1 VSYHRIVIDN
11 QHFRK
16 THVMPKQ
23 KHTMMIWL
31 GASIFLVGC
40 GGTSEPETPT
50 EVTSSIHEFDM
61 IMDMGLEEQMV
72 LKGVARLSGDELQ
85 LATGLSEDRI
95 LKFETEQDDFIVVLT
110 LERQGETTGGDG
122 LAGTWKVTAA
132 ERDGA
137 PFERPVGDTVVFTA
151 DTMTNTSSDGKI
163 KENKYRLGG
172 TPKPAPKPVPAQ
184 AEAVAM
190 FKNIDAH
197 VRLNADGEAVR
208 LRLWSHEVTDKQ
220 MLRLAELSTLQDLE
234 LSVKNLTQ
242 EGLSVLSQLKQ
253 LRKLQLEYLPTLA
266 ELDDVWGIEDEWLQ
280 PLTGLNKLEEL
291 ILESCHRVDGTGL
304 KYIAGLTSLKK
315 LDLGGT
321 SVTDASLIHITGL
334 QNLAELSLQGSGF
347 QNGEAISEITDKAVK
362 HLVKLKGLRSLNIK
376 STRISAEGV
385 KQLEAALPACK
396 IQVSAAPNN

>member
-1 VSYHRIVIDN
+1 
-11 QHFRK
+11 
-16 THVMPKQ
+16 MPKH
-23 KHTMMIWL
+23 KSTMIIGL
-31 GASIFLVGC
+31 TFIFLVGC
-40 GGTSEPETPT
+40 GGTDEPETPT

-61 IMDMGLEEQMV
+61 IMDPEGKIV

-85 LATGLSEDRI
+85 LATGMSEERI

-110 LERQGETTGGDG
+110 LKRQGETTGGDG

-132 ERDGA
+132 ERDGV

-151 DTMTNTSSDGKI
+151 DTMTSTSSDGKT
-163 KENKYRLGG
+163 EESKYRLGG

-190 FKNIDAH
+190 FKNMDAY
-197 VRLNADGEAVR
+197 VRLNEDGEAVR
-208 LRLWSHEVTDKQ
+208 LQLFVVEVTDKQ
-220 MLRLAELSTLQDLE
+220 LLRLAELPTLQDLN

-253 LRKLQLEYLPTLA
+253 LRKLQLDYIPTLD
-266 ELDDVWGIEDEWLQ
+266 ELDGVWGIEDEWLQ
-280 PLTGLNKLEEL
+280 PLSGLNKLEEL
-291 ILESCHRVDGTGL
+291 ILAGFHGDGTGL

-315 LDLGGT
+315 LDLGGA
-321 SVTDASLIHITGL
+321 SVTDDSLMHITGL
-334 QNLAELSLQGSGF
+334 QNLAELSLQGHGF

-362 HLVKLKGLRSLNIK
+362 HLVKLKGLKSLNIK

-385 KQLEAALPACK
+385 KQLEAALPDCK
-396 IQVSAAPNN
+396 IEVSAAPNN

>member
-1 VSYHRIVIDN
+1 MS
-11 QHFRK
+11 
-16 THVMPKQ
+16 KQ

-50 EVTSSIHEFDM
+50 EVTPSIHEFDI
-61 IMDMGLEEQMV
+61 IMDPEGKIV
-72 LKGVARLSGDELQ
+72 LKGVARISGDELQ
-85 LATGLSEDRI
+85 LATGMSEERI

-110 LERQGETTGGDG
+110 LKRQGETTGGDG

-132 ERDGA
+132 ERDGV

-151 DTMTNTSSDGKI
+151 DTMTSTSSDGKT
-163 KENKYRLGG
+163 EESRYRLGG

-190 FKNIDAH
+190 FKNMDAS
-197 VRLNADGEAVR
+197 VRLNEDGEAVR
-208 LRLWSHEVTDKQ
+208 LQLFGVEVTDKQ
-220 MLRLAELSTLQDLE
+220 LLRLAELPTLQDLN

-253 LRKLQLEYLPTLA
+253 LRKLQLDYLPTLD
-266 ELDDVWGIEDEWLQ
+266 ELDGVWGIEDEWLQ
-280 PLTGLNKLEEL
+280 PLSGLNKLEEL

-315 LDLGGT
+315 LDLGGA
-321 SVTDASLIHITGL
+321 SVTDDSLMHITGL
-334 QNLAELSLQGSGF
+334 QNLAELSLQGHGF

-362 HLVKLKGLRSLNIK
+362 HLVKLKGLKSLNIK

-385 KQLEAALPACK
+385 KQLEAALPDCK
-396 IQVSAAPNN
+396 IEVSAAPNN

>member
-1 VSYHRIVIDN
+1 
-11 QHFRK
+11 
-16 THVMPKQ
+16 MPKQ

-220 MLRLAELSTLQDLE
+220 MLRLAEL
-234 LSVKNLTQ
+234 
-242 EGLSVLSQLKQ
+242 KQ
-253 LRKLQLEYLPTLA
+253 LRKLQLDYLPTLA
-266 ELDDVWGIEDEWLQ
+266 ELDREVGVWGIEDEWLQ

-385 KQLEAALPACK
+385 KQLEAALPDCK